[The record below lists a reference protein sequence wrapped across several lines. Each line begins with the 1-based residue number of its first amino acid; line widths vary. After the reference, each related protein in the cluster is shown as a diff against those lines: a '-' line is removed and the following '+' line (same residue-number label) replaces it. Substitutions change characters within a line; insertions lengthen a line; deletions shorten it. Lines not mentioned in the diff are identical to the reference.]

1 MKSASGQDRREVI
14 AAATRA
20 QHAAADPQSSV
31 WVSANAGTGKTRVL
45 TNRILRLLLGGARA
59 ADILAVTYTRAAA
72 AEMRNRLYDSLSTW
86 AVTDESKLIESVR
99 QIGVERPT
107 QGQISRAR
115 QLFALLLDDP
125 VGLRIETVH
134 AFAQSV
140 LRRFPVEAGIQP
152 YFDLATTSQI
162 KTLRMD
168 VAEEIMRS
176 DDPLI
181 VSALSQLAQDI
192 GQDELMSLTDKMF
205 RYAEFMAAIAN
216 NPAEVKRKLFK
227 ALDVP
232 DAADDPAKAMEQLR
246 KDAAELDAQRKDRL
260 TRLATAYETG
270 SDKEIEKAQKLRAW
284 MELDGPARADALED
298 IARIFLTLKG
308 VPQKSLV
315 NKPVQKTFPDA
326 MEIAEAEAMRF
337 EHVSGQMNG
346 IQTAERSFPLFQIA
360 EAMSRGYRKRKIRA
374 GLMDYDDLITDTMRL
389 LEADGAAAWVRYK
402 LDEGI
407 SHILI
412 DEAQDTSPD
421 QWRILSRLAAEF
433 FTGDDDTREGQPGR
447 SLFSVGDYKQSI
459 YSFQGA
465 EPDLFH
471 DQEKTFRQHAITAH
485 KPFQRVDL
493 DTSFRST
500 GPVLQLVDQV
510 IGASPPEIATK
521 TDQDK
526 DNPEN
531 ARGSA
536 ALLGIGQAVTHGI
549 SRIGDSGFVTL
560 LDPISSD
567 DDPASPPPELIM
579 ARQIV
584 DVLKSWIGKRF
595 LPAKGRVMRPEDI
608 LILVRKRKGFAQIL
622 DREIRLAGL
631 PLAGA
636 DRVRLRDDIAVTD
649 LIALGRVMMLPE
661 DDLTLAAVLKS
672 PLFGFDDS
680 HIFRLAHDRGEA
692 RLFQRL
698 AAIAAEDPVYDRA
711 HEKLLS
717 MMGRAE
723 SLRPYEFY
731 RSVLDTG
738 TRKAFSS
745 RLGAHV
751 MDVLAEFLDAAR
763 QYESLHPP
771 SLLGFVET
779 METTDDEVR
788 RESLTRGS
796 SEIRMMTIHGA
807 KGLEAPVIVLPDT
820 LTARRVADPIVPV
833 VFEDMEFPL
842 LPSRSGR
849 ICDIIGAADQARKQK
864 QDEEENRLLYVALTR
879 AEDGLLVTGYEAKSR
894 RMMDGSWYEKIARAM
909 DGLNAGTCTEAGLR
923 GVTLTSAQKED
934 AEADSRKD
942 PAPPATP
949 RPDWLEKMA
958 PDEETP
964 PRPLAPSSYFS
975 PEQPASPGGDAR
987 RRAMLRGS
995 LVHRLLELLPRHE
1008 GEARER
1014 AAARILAAI
1023 NTDILSP
1030 ADAEKALADATRV
1043 MADPSLRDIFHEN
1056 ARAEVPVSGLVG
1068 KQVVTGVIDRLR
1080 VTDKT
1085 VTLVDFKTGQ
1095 PPQEK
1100 LPPYFLA
1107 QMGLYAELLR
1117 KIWPNRQIRAGFVF
1131 TEDGSVHWCDPAD
1144 LADAVRGMGL
1154 GS

>member
-1 MKSASGQDRREVI
+1 MKNGSLPDREEVI

-59 ADILAVTYTRAAA
+59 SDILAVTYTRAAA
-72 AEMRNRLYDSLSTW
+72 AEMRNRLYDSLSAW
-86 AVTDESKLIESVR
+86 AVINESKLLESVR
-99 QIGVERPT
+99 QIGVERPS
-107 QGQISRAR
+107 QKQISRAR

-152 YFDLATTSQI
+152 YFDLATASQI
-162 KTLRMD
+162 KTLRME

-176 DDPLI
+176 DDPVI
-181 VSALSQLAQDI
+181 VSALAQLAQDI
-192 GQDELMSLTDKMF
+192 GQDQMMSLTEKMF
-205 RYAEFMAAIAN
+205 RYAEFMTAITSD
-216 NPAEVKRKLFK
+216 PVRVKRKLFE

-232 DAADDPAKAMEQLR
+232 DAADDPLRATEQLR

-260 TRLATAYETG
+260 SHLAAAYETG

-284 MELDGPARADALED
+284 MERDEQTRAETFED
-298 IARIFLTLKG
+298 IAKIFLTAKG
-308 VPQKSLV
+308 FPQKRQV
-315 NKPVQKTFPDA
+315 TKPVQDNFPDA
-326 MEIAEAEAMRF
+326 INIAMAEATRF
-337 EHVSGQMNG
+337 EDISKQMNG
-346 IQTAERSFPLFQIA
+346 IHTAERSFPLFQIA
-360 EAMSRGYRKRKIRA
+360 EAMSRGYRKRKIHA

-433 FTGDDDTREGQPGR
+433 FTGDDDTRDGQPGR

-471 DQEKTFRQHAITAH
+471 DQEKTFRQHAAEAR

-493 DTSFRST
+493 DTSFRSAE
-500 GPVLQLVDQV
+500 PVLQLVDRV
-510 IGASPPEIATK
+510 TGASPHPIATR
-521 TDQDK
+521 TDQQEG
-526 DNPEN
+526 NPEN
-531 ARGSA
+531 TREGASLPG
-536 ALLGIGQAVTHGI
+536 LGQAVTHGV
-549 SRIGDSGFVTL
+549 SRIGESGFVTL
-560 LDPISSD
+560 LDPIRSD
-567 DDPASPPPELIM
+567 GDQAGLPPELMM

-584 DVLKSWIGKRF
+584 EVLKSWIGKRF
-595 LPAKGRVMRPEDI
+595 LPARGRVMRPEDI

-631 PLAGA
+631 PMAGA
-636 DRVRLRDDIAVTD
+636 DRVRLRDDIAVAD

-698 AAIAAEDPVYDRA
+698 AAMAAEDPVYDRA

-779 METTDDEVR
+779 METTDDEVS

-796 SEIRMMTIHGA
+796 NEIRMMTIHGA
-807 KGLEAPVIVLPDT
+807 KGLEAPMVVLPDT
-820 LTARRVADPIVPV
+820 LADRRVADQIVPV
-833 VFEDMEFPL
+833 LIGNMEFPL

-849 ICDIIGAADQARKQK
+849 ICDIVEAADRVKKQK
-864 QDEEENRLLYVALTR
+864 QEEEENRLLYVALTR

-894 RMMDGSWYEKIARAM
+894 RMMAGSWYEKIAEAM
-909 DGLNAGTCTEAGLR
+909 NGLKAEPCMEAGLK
-923 GVTLTSAQKED
+923 GITLTSPQKED
-934 AEADSRKD
+934 AEVESRKE
-942 PAPPATP
+942 AEPPVVSH
-949 RPDWLEKMA
+949 PDWLEKMP

-964 PRPLAPSSYFS
+964 SRPLAPSSYFS
-975 PEQPASPGGDAR
+975 PEQPASPSGDER

-1014 AAARILAAI
+1014 AAARILATI

-1043 MADPSLRDIFHEN
+1043 MADSALRDIFHED
-1056 ARAEVPVSGLVG
+1056 ARAEVPVSGLLG
-1068 KQVVTGVIDRLR
+1068 ERVVTGVIDRLR

-1095 PPQEK
+1095 PPQGK

-1117 KIWPNRQIRAGFVF
+1117 KIWPHHQLRAGFVF

-1144 LADAVRGMGL
+1144 LAEAVRGMGL